1 MVRDQKKLGMTR
13 PYNLGLKAH
22 VICSL
27 SFSKIRIENE
37 K

>member
-1 MVRDQKKLGMTR
+1 MVRDQKNLGMTR

-27 SFSKIRIENE
+27 SFSKVKIENE